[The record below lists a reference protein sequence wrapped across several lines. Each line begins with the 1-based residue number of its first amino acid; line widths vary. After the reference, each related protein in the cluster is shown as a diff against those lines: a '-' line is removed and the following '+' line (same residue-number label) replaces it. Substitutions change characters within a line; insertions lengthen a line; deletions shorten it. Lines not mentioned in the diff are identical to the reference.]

1 MNILICI
8 KQVPA
13 TQDVEIDP
21 KTGTLIRGKA
31 PSKMNPFDLVA
42 LEAGLRLKDKDGS
55 TVTAITMGP
64 PFAKEILYEAMSMG
78 VDQTYLISDVA
89 FAGADVLA
97 TAHTLY
103 YAIRTLRSDF
113 DLILCGQQT
122 TDGDTAQ
129 VGPCLAQ
136 LLGIPHVSF
145 VSAFENRYSTIDFT
159 VSSDESII
167 QGHIQKP
174 CLLTLQKSFALPR
187 FPSYL
192 TYMELVKKDIP
203 LISLKDFRENDAREH
218 VGSLGS
224 PTQVSRI
231 FTPQKSSLTIE
242 LDGSSPSIGKELCA
256 YLVDKHIMEGNTYE

>member
-8 KQVPA
+8 KQVPDS
-13 TQDVEIDP
+13 QNVEIDP

-64 PFAKEILYEAMSMG
+64 PFAKEILYEAMAMG
-78 VDQTYLISDVA
+78 VNHTYLISDAA

-97 TAHTLY
+97 TSHTLF
-103 YAIRTLRSDF
+103 YAIRSLKSDF

-145 VSAFENRYSTIDFT
+145 VSAFENLESTIDFT
-159 VSSDESII
+159 VSNDESIT
-167 QGHIQKP
+167 QGKVKKP
-174 CLLTLQKSFALPR
+174 CLLTLQKNFALPR

-192 TYMELVKKDIP
+192 TYMELIKKEIP
-203 LISLKDFRENDAREH
+203 VISLKDFNEGDARNH
-218 VGSLGS
+218 VGSMGS

-231 FTPQKSSLTIE
+231 FTPQKSSMTIE
-242 LDGSSPSIGKELCA
+242 MDGSSSSIGKDLCA
-256 YLVDKHIMEGNTYE
+256 YLVDKHIMEGSTYE